1 MDSLNKE
8 VIEIKEMMVVQHQ
21 LHRLSLISGGTLRSS
36 STGKNTTMV
45 GFDDVLLEIMDKL
58 TRGEL
63 DRRITPIVGMGG
75 IDKDESWN
83 LFCKIVF
90 GKDDCP
96 IELEKIGKK
105 IVKNCKGL
113 PLSIVVIGGLLTKY
127 EGTRKFWEYTLE
139 NITSSAH
146 KFGTDLYTSFKE
158 LPMHLKPCFLYMGIF
173 QEDEKIRVSQLIKLW
188 VAEGFLKPINC
199 KSLEVVAGE
208 YLMEP
213 IDRNLILVD
222 KLGSKGNTKLCKI
235 HDLLRD
241 LCLRE
246 AQKQKF
252 LCVIKLPNLSSTP
265 SLNTERRIIIHGRTQ
280 EEFDSPQVLNV
291 LQSASLARSLIV
303 QYMSIDFY
311 RALQSADLRFMRTLL
326 QARFRFGV
334 KDSKISMMPLLRHAR
349 LNIYSLPDPPNGQ
362 IDLEN
367 LQTLSSVSISEC
379 REKVVERF
387 PNLKTLGINCRE
399 SDSESLHCFSN
410 LGLLHKLEHLKCH
423 FLPLPFRKTH
433 PFKKTFQR
441 ELLQNIAFPHSLKK
455 LTLAGSQL
463 HWEDITTKIGTLP
476 HLQVLKLE
484 LNAAAGADWVTAEGQ
499 FCSLKFLL
507 INSCDDFVNWMTD
520 NTHFPRLEHLRL
532 EYLDKLMEIPLC
544 IREIPTLESI
554 ELFHCSSSAVMSA
567 KSILEEQEELGNEG
581 LKVRVKD
588 YEIDAAL
595 RTLARRNFEVEIM

>member
-1 MDSLNKE
+1 
-8 VIEIKEMMVVQHQ
+8 
-21 LHRLSLISGGTLRSS
+21 
-36 STGKNTTMV
+36 MV

-63 DRRITPIVGMGG
+63 DRRIIPIVGIGG
-75 IDKDESWN
+75 IDEDESWN

-127 EGTRKFWEYTLE
+127 EGTRKFREYTLE

-188 VAEGFLKPINC
+188 VAEGFLKPING

-213 IDRNLILVD
+213 INRNLILVD
-222 KLGSKGNTKLCKI
+222 KLGSKGNT
-235 HDLLRD
+235 
-241 LCLRE
+241 
-246 AQKQKF
+246 
-252 LCVIKLPNLSSTP
+252 NTP

-334 KDSKISMMPLLRHAR
+334 KDSEISMMPLLRHAR

-387 PNLKTLGINCRE
+387 PNLKTLRINCRE

-463 HWEDITTKIGTLP
+463 HWEDITTKIGPLP

-484 LNAAAGADWVTAEGQ
+484 LNAAVGADWVTAEGQ
-499 FCSLKFLL
+499 FYSLKFLL

-567 KSILEEQEELGNEG
+567 KT
-581 LKVRVKD
+581 
-588 YEIDAAL
+588 L
-595 RTLARRNFEVEIM
+595 RTLARRNFEVEIISSIILALLSLSLKRLLCCKNFFKAKIPMLGLDDVLLEIMDKLSRGEVDHRIIPIVGMGGIDKTTLATNVYAKQLIK